1 MPESFFLDVKE
12 CVKILKA
19 GGLILYP
26 TDTIWGIGCDAT
38 NKKAVEK
45 IYQLKKRSD
54 KKTMIILVAHEKE
67 ISLYAD
73 QPEKELLDHLQ
84 HSAKPITVI
93 YKNAKRLAK
102 NLISEDNTIAI
113 RICKEIFCSD
123 LIKDFGKPIVS
134 TSANIAGQKPP
145 MNFSRI
151 RDEIKKGVDYIVQ
164 YRRGDTDPAKPS
176 TLIRWEHGKPVIIR
190 P

>member
-1 MPESFFLDVKE
+1 MPQSFFQDVKE

-38 NKKAVEK
+38 NKNAVEK
-45 IYQLKKRSD
+45 IYQLKKRPD
-54 KKTMIILVAHEKE
+54 KKTMIVLVASENEILQYASHSEK
-67 ISLYAD
+67 SLFKYL
-73 QPEKELLDHLQ
+73 EN
-84 HSAKPITVI
+84 SVKPTTVI
-93 YKNAKRLAK
+93 YQYLEGLAN
-102 NLISEDNTIAI
+102 NLVAEDGTIAI
-113 RICKEIFCSD
+113 RICKETFCSD

-151 RDEIKKGVDYIVQ
+151 SDEIKKGVDYIVQ
-164 YRRGDTDPAKPS
+164 YRQEDTNPAKPS
-176 TLIRWEHGKPVIIR
+176 TLIRWEHGKPIIIR